1 MIKVRLLLPALVL
14 TFLCGYMEWGQG
26 QSAFLVQ
33 TEYEQ
38 FFRRELST
46 DSMVHPFVLL
56 PFAGQLLL
64 LVNTLLAKPRRRLA
78 TAGIVLMGILAL
90 MILLVGTL
98 SRNALMALSVMPF
111 LALAIVHF
119 RKPEWYPA

>member
-1 MIKVRLLLPALVL
+1 MIKVRVLLPALVL

-26 QSAFLVQ
+26 QSAFLAQ
-33 TEYEQ
+33 TEYEL
-38 FFRRELST
+38 FFRRDHST
-46 DSMVHPFVLL
+46 ESMSHPFVLL
-56 PFAGQLLL
+56 PFAGQMML
-64 LVNTLLAKPRRRLA
+64 LVNTFLARPRRRLA

-98 SRNALMALSVMPF
+98 SRNPRTVLSVMPF
-111 LALAIVHF
+111 LALAILHF